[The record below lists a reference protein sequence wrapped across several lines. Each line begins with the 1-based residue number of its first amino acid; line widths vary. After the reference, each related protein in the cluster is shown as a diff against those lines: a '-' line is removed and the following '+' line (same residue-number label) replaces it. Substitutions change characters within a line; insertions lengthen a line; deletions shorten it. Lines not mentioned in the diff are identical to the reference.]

1 MGLPFGGR
9 LISGMIVT
17 AKCIGDAGSNEID
30 PVFNWVRSTYWS
42 MKLRLL
48 GARVGRNLRVCGR
61 LEVLLRDG
69 ARWRNVRIGHNV
81 TLGGKTYLRLRRN
94 GRISLGDEVSTGTE
108 VWLVGA
114 NDAELSV
121 GDHTTLGS
129 YCVLNGGHGLKIG
142 NDCILAAF
150 VYINSSDHASAR
162 AELIRTQRFVGAP
175 IDIGDDVWLGG
186 HVFVG
191 KGVTVGRGSVI
202 GAGAVVV
209 KDIPEYKVAV
219 GNPAKVLKDRE

>member
-1 MGLPFGGR
+1 MR
-9 LISGMIVT
+9 LH
-17 AKCIGDAGSNEID
+17 
-30 PVFNWVRSTYWS
+30 
-42 MKLRLL
+42 
-48 GARVGRNLRVCGR
+48 GARVGRYLRVCGP

-94 GRISLGDEVSTGTE
+94 GRICLGNGVSTGTE

-129 YCVLNGGHGLKIG
+129 YCVLNGGHGIKIG
-142 NDCILAAF
+142 ADCVLASF

-162 AELIRTQRFVGAP
+162 GILIRAQGFVGAP